1 MTTLHCPLGIPL
13 LAWNEPGANRC
24 ESLPRR
30 RRSRSSSRT
39 MQEIEKF
46 RSDFMFTWKNK
57 RKRERKRRRKRRTAR
72 TAA

>member
-30 RRSRSSSRT
+30 SSRSRSSSRT

-57 RKRERKRRRKRRTAR
+57 RKIERKRRGKRTAR

>member
-30 RRSRSSSRT
+30 SSRT

-57 RKRERKRRRKRRTAR
+57 RKRERKRRWRRRTAR

>member
-30 RRSRSSSRT
+30 SRKSSRT

-57 RKRERKRRRKRRTAR
+57 RKRERKRRRRRTAR

>member
-13 LAWNEPGANRC
+13 LAWNKPGANRC
-24 ESLPRR
+24 ESLP
-30 RRSRSSSRT
+30 RSSSRT

-57 RKRERKRRRKRRTAR
+57 RKRERKRRWRRRTAR